1 MKTTFKNLIIL
12 IIAIFLVA
20 GFFLLFNNPKKSA
33 KIISANFVGFDFA
46 RAITGSD
53 KNIEMLMA
61 PGIEAHSYDPT
72 PADIIAIKNADLF
85 IYNGGESDAWVDRI
99 LTSNN
104 IPEEKTLRLMD
115 FVSLK
120 EEATEGMESEEHSH
134 ESEDHEHEEGPEYD
148 EHIWTSL
155 KNSIKLVK
163 AIRDKLTS
171 LYPDQA
177 GSYTKNTD
185 AYISRLN
192 NLDEAIANVVK
203 NTTSPTLIFGD
214 RFPFRYFVD
223 DYGLDY
229 YAAFPGC
236 SDQVEA
242 SASTIAFLIDK
253 SKEINAKV
261 IFKIELTSDKLART
275 IAEESDAKVLELHS
289 AHNISSDDFKNGITF
304 ADLMERNLAALK
316 EALN

>member
-1 MKTTFKNLIIL
+1 MKTTFKNLVIL

-33 KIISANFVGFDFA
+33 KIISANFVGYDFA

-53 KNIEMLMA
+53 ENIEMLMT
-61 PGIEAHSYDPT
+61 PGTEAHSYDPT
-72 PADIIAIKNADLF
+72 PADIIAIKNANLF

-120 EEATEGMESEEHSH
+120 EEATEGMESNEHNH
-134 ESEDHEHEEGPEYD
+134 EYD

-177 GSYTKNTD
+177 DSYAKNAD

-275 IAEESDAKVLELHS
+275 IADESGTKVLELHS
-289 AHNISSDDFKNGITF
+289 AHNISSDDFKNGVTF